1 MKKNNTTEKSVLNAQ
16 KISDALKEGTEKTLQ
31 KLINEAI
38 DNIILED
45 EDKDGED
52 ASFDEEEIATDDSF
66 EVEDVESDEDT
77 KETDEGDEES
87 TEEASDEDENDEWS
101 DFEDFKTDD
110 NDYDFTGEGV
120 DVGEKLLKI
129 FDMIDDG
136 DRVIVTKDGNE
147 LEVSNETTGDSEV
160 VELDSDVTEDDAEI
174 EIDVDDESD
183 DDEIEIDVEDDE
195 DEFEID
201 VEDDGEADDEEDAEI
216 EIDVEDNDLEESYDH
231 SFVTNDYQKKTA
243 MTTPPCKDTKTK
255 GTYSMD
261 AGAPKDEGRP
271 YGGDGDMKPYG
282 EVDES
287 AARTFSK
294 RKAKVKST
302 SATKKP
308 GRSVSVDGNYY
319 ATVVENIKKEN
330 EALKEGIKSLKKS
343 IKEAAVLNVN
353 LGRIVNLLVNETTT
367 REEKRSIL
375 SRFNNVNS
383 INEGAAL
390 YETIKNELNEGK
402 KTSLKLDNAVVV
414 ETKKSLNETTIY
426 QERQNNPSLNLME
439 RMDRLYKK

>member
-120 DVGEKLLKI
+120 DASEKLLKI

-160 VELDSDVTEDDAEI
+160 VELDSDVTD
-174 EIDVDDESD
+174 
-183 DDEIEIDVEDDE
+183 
-195 DEFEID
+195 F
-201 VEDDGEADDEEDAEI
+201 
-216 EIDVEDNDLEESYDH
+216 
-231 SFVTNDYQKKTA
+231 
-243 MTTPPCKDTKTK
+243 
-255 GTYSMD
+255 
-261 AGAPKDEGRP
+261 
-271 YGGDGDMKPYG
+271 
-282 EVDES
+282 
-287 AARTFSK
+287 
-294 RKAKVKST
+294 
-302 SATKKP
+302 
-308 GRSVSVDGNYY
+308 
-319 ATVVENIKKEN
+319 
-330 EALKEGIKSLKKS
+330 GITR
-343 IKEAAVLNVN
+343 
-353 LGRIVNLLVNETTT
+353 LGI
-367 REEKRSIL
+367 
-375 SRFNNVNS
+375 
-383 INEGAAL
+383 
-390 YETIKNELNEGK
+390 
-402 KTSLKLDNAVVV
+402 
-414 ETKKSLNETTIY
+414 
-426 QERQNNPSLNLME
+426 
-439 RMDRLYKK
+439 